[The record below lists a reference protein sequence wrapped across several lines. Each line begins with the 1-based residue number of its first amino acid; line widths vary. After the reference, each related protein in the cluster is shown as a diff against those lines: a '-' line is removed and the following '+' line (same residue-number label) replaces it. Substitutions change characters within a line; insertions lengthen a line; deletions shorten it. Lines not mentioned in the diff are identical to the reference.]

1 MYNQLNFVYLLEDN
15 QEQFELFRMSIL
27 SLLKFNKVDNIGI
40 MYFNCKLSKLQN
52 FIKDLK
58 LDVHFD
64 YFYFDVSLIDQNFP
78 PINNATN
85 SRLRYP
91 SLSRWWIT
99 KLVPYDCFWYV
110 DTDIL
115 FNANIK
121 EKFISIQ
128 SNKEELFYLFNRK
141 EYLICGDRKSKL
153 FWKHTYDGNCG
164 IMYIN
169 SKKYNSLITLE
180 EIFDFYR
187 NNADSIYYMNQTCYF
202 YLFEKYGATIEIS
215 ELFNKKLTHKIYR
228 FNELKMIKIF
238 HFTGKNKTNMYTT
251 FEYIMNR

>member
-15 QEQFELFRMSIL
+15 QEQFELFRMSVL

-40 MYFNCKLSKLQN
+40 MYFNCELSKLQN

-58 LDVHFD
+58 LDIHFD
-64 YFYFDVSLIDQNFP
+64 YFYFDVSLVDQNFP
-78 PINNATN
+78 PIKHATN
-85 SRLRYP
+85 GRLRYP

-99 KLVPYDCFWYV
+99 KVVPYDCFWYV

-115 FNANIK
+115 FNTNIR
-121 EKFISIQ
+121 EKFLDIQ

-141 EYLICGDRKSKL
+141 EYIFQEDIESKL

-169 SKKYNSLITLE
+169 SKKYNSLISLE

-202 YLFEKYGATIEIS
+202 YLFDKYGATIEIS
-215 ELFNKKLTHKIYR
+215 ELFNKKLTCESYIP
-228 FNELKMIKIF
+228 NELKMIKIF
-238 HFTGKNKTNMYTT
+238 HFTGKNKRNMYLT
-251 FEYIMNR
+251 FKFIMGK